1 MCPLNKKFLQK
12 LSMIFLKNIELLYF
26 DQKKKRKVFCGNHY
40 ISRIMGMTPQ
50 YSQYP
55 KYFKII
61 NHTHLLKKDILKNLT
76 WKVTK
81 TLISFYKISFINL
94 FHFTFILYILRRL
107 VTKRAYWILIKIM
120 IIFFWNPRFIKV
132 ITPTHLHDR
141 RNKHTFY

>member
-1 MCPLNKKFLQK
+1 MCSLNKKFLQK
-12 LSMIFLKNIELLYF
+12 LSTIFLKNIELLYF
-26 DQKKKRKVFCGNHY
+26 DQKKKKFICGNHY

-76 WKVTK
+76 WKGTK

-107 VTKRAYWILIKIM
+107 VTKRAYWILMKIM
-120 IIFFWNPRFIKV
+120 IIFF
-132 ITPTHLHDR
+132 
-141 RNKHTFY
+141 